1 MLTLLAELETLEL
14 LVPELVL
21 LLTEFDEAS
30 LEFAAEFGDEFC
42 DGLLLSVMIAKVFKL
57 QKVIKNTLNNT
68 QKWNLKKIVWLFF
81 IFNRA
86 LLC

>member
-1 MLTLLAELETLEL
+1 MLTLLVELETLEL

-30 LEFAAEFGDEFC
+30 LEFAAEFC
-42 DGLLLSVMIAKVFKL
+42 DGLVLSVMIAKVFKL